1 MYAPNREWHR
11 VPTGPYEGEMRSHVI
26 IYFRQPG
33 SVLWGRYNLYMFHT
47 YTKRTM
53 SSNFKS
59 RTHLQSAG
67 IRFFSRG
74 SLKVHTRSA
83 RSPAT
88 NVKVPFVWASHT
100 KGTYE
105 QSSVSWPQ
113 QLEIKWHWHFDILMH
128 WGIACWHAVYKISL
142 CPFEIFLLFRPLSLC
157 LHEAI

>member
-1 MYAPNREWHR
+1 
-11 VPTGPYEGEMRSHVI
+11 
-26 IYFRQPG
+26 
-33 SVLWGRYNLYMFHT
+33 
-47 YTKRTM
+47 M

-105 QSSVSWPQ
+105 QSSVS
-113 QLEIKWHWHFDILMH
+113 
-128 WGIACWHAVYKISL
+128 
-142 CPFEIFLLFRPLSLC
+142 
-157 LHEAI
+157 